1 MDVEVTV
8 TAVKVLSVAGATTIT
23 SEELNVMVCATREVS
38 TMGGY
43 NWS

>member
-23 SEELNVMVCATREVS
+23 SEELNVMVVLPGRCL
-38 TMGGY
+38 
-43 NWS
+43 